1 MIRKSIKLITVLLK
15 INLTRLRFIQWWG
28 RRFHLLHII
37 QRCLSKV
44 LEGFRMFWKKL
55 VYIIRYS
62 RLKNVISALCK
73 LKSRAILYY
82 KPGLGQRRR
91 YRTLLT
97 SLQAAVSQQS
107 ADAGRKR
114 QSGSLIRERF
124 IVLYRD
130 GAVDRPPTADWWER
144 SNVWRDTNPELLSAT
159 HCPLVHCTDTVQL
172 R

>member
-1 MIRKSIKLITVLLK
+1 MIRKSIKLITILLK
-15 INLTRLRFIQWWG
+15 INLTRLRFIQWCG
-28 RRFHLLHII
+28 RRFHLRHII
-37 QRCLSKV
+37 QRRLSKV

-55 VYIIRYS
+55 VYIIKYP

-82 KPGLGQRRR
+82 KPGVGQRRR

-97 SLQAAVSQQS
+97 SLQPAVSQQS

-130 GAVDRPPTADWWER
+130 GAVDRPPTADWWKR
-144 SNVWRDTNPELLSAT
+144 SNFWRDTNPEPLSA
-159 HCPLVHCTDTVQL
+159 